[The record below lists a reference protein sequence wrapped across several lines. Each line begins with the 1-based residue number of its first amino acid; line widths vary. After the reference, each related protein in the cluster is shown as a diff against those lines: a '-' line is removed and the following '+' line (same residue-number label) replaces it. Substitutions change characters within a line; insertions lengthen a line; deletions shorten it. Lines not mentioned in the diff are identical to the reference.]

1 MTPSDPR
8 PLGPLITQLR
18 LARGWSQRR
27 LADELC
33 AAAGTATLTRHEVSR
48 WERSVRVPGDRWRRQ
63 LAVVLDA
70 PIGPPSTGSSRA
82 RRAGPGRN
90 RRTGADGPNGLRPS
104 RTASAGAGPPPER
117 RRAGAVSERPGVG
130 RAPSRPAARPDRPV
144 RSGRAAGR
152 VTRRGAG
159 EAVEVG
165 TG

>member
-8 PLGPLITQLR
+8 PLGRLITQLR

-70 PIGPPSTGSSRA
+70 PIGPPAAGPPSGARRPDRT
-82 RRAGPGRN
+82 RRAGPRTPGRPGPAVGRARCGQRPAPAVAVPRPPVVRGG
-90 RRTGADGPNGLRPS
+90 RRTG
-104 RTASAGAGPPPER
+104 
-117 RRAGAVSERPGVG
+117 
-130 RAPSRPAARPDRPV
+130 
-144 RSGRAAGR
+144 
-152 VTRRGAG
+152 
-159 EAVEVG
+159 
-165 TG
+165 

>member
-8 PLGPLITQLR
+8 PLGRLITQLR

-70 PIGPPSTGSSRA
+70 PIGPTGRPASGGPAGRE
-82 RRAGPGRN
+82 RRS
-90 RRTGADGPNGLRPS
+90 GADGPNGPRTS

-117 RRAGAVSERPGVG
+117 RWVGAVSGTAVVPSGWTPRPSGRRWPARRPG
-130 RAPSRPAARPDRPV
+130 
-144 RSGRAAGR
+144 
-152 VTRRGAG
+152 
-159 EAVEVG
+159 
-165 TG
+165 

>member
-70 PIGPPSTGSSRA
+70 PIGPPARRAAPHPA
-82 RRAGPGRN
+82 RRAGKAAPGP
-90 RRTGADGPNGLRPS
+90 TGRAARGR
-104 RTASAGAGPPPER
+104 AER
-117 RRAGAVSERPGVG
+117 RPQGPVRHRSDGGPARC
-130 RAPSRPAARPDRPV
+130 RAPPASRPAGRPDRP
-144 RSGRAAGR
+144 AGPG
-152 VTRRGAG
+152 RGADRG
-159 EAVEVG
+159 DAPRRW
-165 TG
+165 

>member
-8 PLGPLITQLR
+8 PLGRLITQLR

-70 PIGPPSTGSSRA
+70 PLGPPA
-82 RRAGPGRN
+82 
-90 RRTGADGPNGLRPS
+90 
-104 RTASAGAGPPPER
+104 AGPPRVHRPTRTR
-117 RRAGAVSERPGVG
+117 RVDPRTPGRPG
-130 RAPSRPAARPDRPV
+130 P
-144 RSGRAAGR
+144 AAGR
-152 VTRRGAG
+152 ARGGQRPAPAVGVPHPAG
-159 EAVEVG
+159 R
-165 TG
+165 TGNRPG